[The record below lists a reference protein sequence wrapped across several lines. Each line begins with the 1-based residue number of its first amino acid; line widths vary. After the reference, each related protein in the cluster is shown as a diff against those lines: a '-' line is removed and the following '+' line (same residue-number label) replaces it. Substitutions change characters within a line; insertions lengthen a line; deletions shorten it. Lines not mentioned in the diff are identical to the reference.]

1 MSSYSDRTSNQ
12 VRRHWQRGEAEQR
25 ETEDHSDSRSSSS
38 DCSNMNDSCG
48 NGDEKYELKKVN
60 IQQPN
65 GKSDPRRNKP
75 RQARSKNTRRKRIL
89 STKQGKKRRLVGKQ
103 GGLKVVA
110 SQVPQK
116 HGMYLSDLFT
126 TLIDSK
132 WRWITLVYTTM
143 YCGSWMG
150 FGFFWW
156 LITYFRG
163 GNVCVDNVDSFTS
176 AFLFSLETQTTIGYG
191 GRQITSN
198 CPEAVVL
205 LNVQSLIGF
214 IIGAFMLGLI
224 FAKLSR
230 PRNRAETIL
239 FSRNAVVAVRDG
251 KMCLMFRVGDVR
263 KSQILEA
270 VVRVHLF
277 RKRTTR
283 EGLELPF
290 YQQKLP
296 VGIDWSCDESL
307 LEDSTIFLILP
318 LTIVHVI
325 DENSPLYEMRP
336 KDVLNCDFEIV
347 VVLEGTIEATSML
360 VQAKTS
366 YIADEILW
374 GHEFVSTTDENRW
387 RSGRYRVDFSVF
399 DDTRPVSTPRISAKD
414 YYEGKMFKMNSEAS
428 LPSLGEEVDDD
439 SDFEEQRPADTVLD
453 IGFETDGGDTVAYV

>member
-25 ETEDHSDSRSSSS
+25 ETEDHSDSRSLSS
-38 DCSNMNDSCG
+38 DCSNMNDSGG

-399 DDTRPVSTPRISAKD
+399 DDTRLVSTPRISAKD

>member
-25 ETEDHSDSRSSSS
+25 ETEDHSDPRSLSS
-38 DCSNMNDSCG
+38 DCSNMNESGG

-60 IQQPN
+60 IQQQN